1 MMNFLFRQHDQRTA
15 SVIVFVSAAFWGLMW
30 VPMRM
35 TESFGVA
42 PLWVQFWFTTMP
54 ALALAV
60 ICLRSTLRDRTNWH
74 VYLMSGMCIGLGF
87 TLYALGLLL
96 ASVSK
101 TTALFYL
108 TPIWSTLLGWLI
120 LKEHHSLRRWGAIV
134 LAIVGCCLLMRIN
147 PFGMRFESA
156 DLLGFLSGIFWG
168 MGTVVLRR
176 YPEADFRNATF
187 AQYLCGTV
195 ITGAAILVLGPDM
208 PEAEASGKAV
218 IMAAIFG
225 GLVFMPSF
233 LLLIRVMQYMSP
245 GLVGILM
252 LSEVLVAVVSA
263 VVFLGEE
270 LDMAQWVGIAIIL
283 VAGVVVAS
291 AVDGPQ
297 PAEDSLRSP
306 EH

>member
-60 ICLRSTLRDRTNWH
+60 ICLRPTVRDRAHFH

-120 LKEHHSLRRWGAIV
+120 LRERHTVRRWGAIA
-134 LAIVGCCLLMRIN
+134 LAVIGCCLVMRIN
-147 PFGMRFESA
+147 PFGMQFETA
-156 DLLGFLSGIFWG
+156 DLFGFLSGIFWG

-176 YPEADFRNATF
+176 YPDADFKNSTF
-187 AQYLCGTV
+187 AQYLCGTL
-195 ITGAAILVLGPDM
+195 ITGAAILVLGA
-208 PEAEASGKAV
+208 EAPTAAASGKAV
-218 IMAAIFG
+218 VMAAIFG

-263 VVFLGEE
+263 VIFLGEE
-270 LDMAQWVGIAIIL
+270 LDMAQWIGIAVIL
-283 VAGVVVAS
+283 AAGVVVAS
-291 AVDGPQ
+291 AVDGPE
-297 PAEDSLRSP
+297 PAEDTVLSQER
-306 EH
+306 

>member
-1 MMNFLFRQHDQRTA
+1 MISYLFKQHDQRTA
-15 SVIVFVSAAFWGLMW
+15 SVIVFISASFWGLMW
-30 VPMRM
+30 VPMRL

-42 PLWVQFWFTTMP
+42 PLWVQFWFTTIP
-54 ALALAV
+54 ALALGLV
-60 ICLRSTLRDRTNWH
+60 CFRPLLRDRDHWP
-74 VYLMSGMCIGLGF
+74 VYVMSGMCIGLGF

-120 LKEHHSLRRWGAIV
+120 LKERHSMRRWGAIC
-134 LAIVGCCLLMRIN
+134 LAIFGCCLLMRIN
-147 PFGMRFESA
+147 PADMRFQTG

-176 YPEADFRNATF
+176 YPEADFKNATF
-187 AQYLCGTV
+187 AQYLSGTV
-195 ITGAAILVLGPDM
+195 ITGVAILIFEVEPPAAL
-208 PEAEASGKAV
+208 AAGKAV
-218 IMAAIFG
+218 LMGLVFG

-263 VVFLGEE
+263 GIFLDET
-270 LDMAQWVGIAIIL
+270 LAPAQWLGIAVIL
-283 VAGVVVAS
+283 AAGVVVARTQDTPGS
-291 AVDGPQ
+291 DRT
-297 PAEDSLRSP
+297 PAMPP
-306 EH
+306 EG